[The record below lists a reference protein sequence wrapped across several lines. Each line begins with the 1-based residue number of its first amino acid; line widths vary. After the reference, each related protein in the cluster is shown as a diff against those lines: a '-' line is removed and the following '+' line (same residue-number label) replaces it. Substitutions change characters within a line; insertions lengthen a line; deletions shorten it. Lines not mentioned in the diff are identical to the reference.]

1 MINWIELNTEEQL
14 QNLYQSDKVVAIF
27 KHSTTCGISNM
38 AKRSL
43 ERMSATSDHD
53 YAIYLLDLLRYR
65 PLSNE
70 IAQRWNVTHQ
80 SPQILIVE
88 GKDSLYDA
96 SHGDIQFDEIEQYL
110 TAI

>member
-14 QNLYQSDKVVAIF
+14 QELYQSDSVAAIF

-43 ERMSATSDHD
+43 ERMSTTSNYD
-53 YAIYLLDLLRYR
+53 YTIYLLDLLRYR

-70 IAQRWNVTHQ
+70 VAQLWQVEHQ
-80 SPQILIVE
+80 SPQILIIS
-88 GKDSLYDA
+88 GKNSLYDA
-96 SHGDIQFDEIEQYL
+96 SHGDIQFDEIEKYL
-110 TAI
+110 IAI

>member
-14 QNLYQSDKVVAIF
+14 QEIYQSDKVAAIF

-43 ERMSATSDHD
+43 ERMSSTSDQD
-53 YAIYLLDLLRYR
+53 YPVYLLDLLRYR
-65 PLSNE
+65 ALSNE
-70 IAQRWNVTHQ
+70 IAQRWNIEHQ

-88 GKDSLYDA
+88 GKNSVYDA
-96 SHGDIQFDEIEQYL
+96 SHGDIQFDAIEKYL
-110 TAI
+110 

>member
-14 QNLYQSDKVVAIF
+14 QEIYQSDKVAAIF

-43 ERMSATSDHD
+43 ERMSSTSDQD
-53 YAIYLLDLLRYR
+53 YPVYLLDLLRYR
-65 PLSNE
+65 ALSNE
-70 IAQRWNVTHQ
+70 IAQRWNIEHQ

-88 GKDSLYDA
+88 GKNSVYDA
-96 SHGDIQFDEIEQYL
+96 SHGDIQFDAFEKYL
-110 TAI
+110 

>member
-14 QNLYQSDKVVAIF
+14 QELYQSDKVSAIF

-43 ERMSATSDHD
+43 ERMSNTVDQD
-53 YAIYLLDLLRYR
+53 YSIYLLDLLRYR
-65 PLSNE
+65 ALSNE
-70 IAQRWNVTHQ
+70 IAQRWNIEHQ

-88 GKDSLYDA
+88 GKNSLYDA
-96 SHGDIQFDEIEQYL
+96 SHGDIQFDEIEKYL
-110 TAI
+110 